1 MDRRLSGKDRERVW
15 CAPRYF
21 RKELTVFPV
30 FLTIS
35 LVLVAGSSM
44 YMSVFGLMGVFVN
57 HAKVILCTG
66 LGMEIGKILV
76 VSHLY
81 RSWETL
87 RWPSRIFYSSVVF
100 VLVVLTSIE
109 VVGFLSQSQEYATH
123 DLRIAETNLAA
134 LRSEAS
140 VIKEELSVIDSTLAG
155 LPNSHVT
162 RRIEERNK
170 LGYREKQERL
180 LEITRQ
186 EGNIQTR
193 IITERQN
200 AGPIFAA
207 ARIMG
212 IRDTDAVAMLVLL
225 LVLVLEPLS
234 IGLTVA
240 TTAAWAGQ
248 KSTPRKT
255 PEPVFSL
262 DKEFIELTE
271 KHSLTVGQIVRITGR
286 KKPKT
291 CEEWLN
297 GKAPVP
303 PKALRAVKAWAN
315 RQTKGSIAEEN
326 TKRREG
332 KKRLLSDI
340 SAQQE

>member
-1 MDRRLSGKDRERVW
+1 M
-15 CAPRYF
+15 
-21 RKELTVFPV
+21 FPI

-44 YMSVFGLMGVFVN
+44 YMSVFGLMAVFVN
-57 HAKVILCTG
+57 HSGVILCTG

-76 VSHLY
+76 VSYLY

-87 RWPSRIFYSSVVF
+87 RWASRIFYSSVVF

-109 VVGFLSQSQEYATH
+109 IVGFLSQSHDYASQE
-123 DLRIAETNLAA
+123 LRIAETNLQT
-134 LRSEAS
+134 LRTEA
-140 VIKEELSVIDSTLAG
+140 VAIKEEISLIENTLAG
-155 LPNSHVT
+155 LPSSHVT

-170 LGYREKQERL
+170 SGYPEKQARL
-180 LEITRQ
+180 MEIAKQ
-186 EGNIQTR
+186 EGNLRAR
-193 IITERQN
+193 IISEQQN
-200 AGPIFAA
+200 AGPIFAV
-207 ARIMG
+207 ARIMD
-212 IRDTDAVAMLVLL
+212 IKDTDAVASLVLL

-240 TTAAWAGQ
+240 TTAAWMAPKRIQ
-248 KSTPRKT
+248 RRTSEST
-255 PEPVFSL
+255 SL

-271 KHSLTVGQIVRITGR
+271 RHCLTISQITQITGR

-303 PKALRAVKAWAN
+303 PKALKTIKAWV
-315 RQTKGSIAEEN
+315 N
-326 TKRREG
+326 THIEAPISGEKPQRRPG
-332 KKRLLSDI
+332 KKRMVSGI

>member
-1 MDRRLSGKDRERVW
+1 M
-15 CAPRYF
+15 
-21 RKELTVFPV
+21 FPV

-44 YMSVFGLMGVFVN
+44 YMSVYGLMAVFVN
-57 HAKVILCTG
+57 QSNVILCTG

-87 RWPSRIFYSSVVF
+87 RWPSRIFYSLVVF
-100 VLVVLTSIE
+100 VLVVLTSME
-109 VVGFLSQSQEYATH
+109 VVGFLSQSHEYATH
-123 DLRIAETNLAA
+123 DLRIAETNLNA
-134 LRSEAS
+134 LRSEAA
-140 VIKEELSVIDSTLAG
+140 VIREELSVIDSTLAG

-170 LGYREKQERL
+170 SGYREKQARL
-180 LEITRQ
+180 LEIVKQ
-186 EGNIQTR
+186 EGSIQTR
-193 IITERQN
+193 IISEQQN
-200 AGPIFAA
+200 AGPIFAV
-207 ARIMG
+207 ARIMN
-212 IRDTDAVAMLVLL
+212 IKDTDAVALLVLL

-240 TTAAWAGQ
+240 TTAAWMAR
-248 KSTPRKT
+248 KSTPKRN
-255 PEPVFSL
+255 PESVSL

-271 KHSLTVGQIVRITGR
+271 KHNLTIGQIVQITGR

-303 PKALRAVKAWAN
+303 PKALKAIKAWAN
-315 RQTKGSIAEEN
+315 TQGKESIAEEQHQK
-326 TKRREG
+326 TTWKEEDPKWHFCSTRMIWRF
-332 KKRLLSDI
+332 LLRSLKTG
-340 SAQQE
+340 S

>member
-1 MDRRLSGKDRERVW
+1 M
-15 CAPRYF
+15 
-21 RKELTVFPV
+21 FPA

-44 YMSVFGLMGVFVN
+44 YMSVYGLMAVFVN
-57 HAKVILCTG
+57 QSNVILCAG

-81 RSWETL
+81 RSWEML
-87 RWPSRIFYSSVVF
+87 RWATRIFYSLVVLA
-100 VLVVLTSIE
+100 LVVLTSIE
-109 VVGFLSQSQEYATH
+109 IVGFLAQSHEYATH
-123 DLRIAETNLAA
+123 DLRIAETSLNTLTNEAA
-134 LRSEAS
+134 
-140 VIKEELSVIDSTLAG
+140 VIREELSLIDTTLAG

-170 LGYREKQERL
+170 SGYREKQARL
-180 LEITRQ
+180 LEIVKQ
-186 EGNIQTR
+186 EGTLQTR
-193 IITERQN
+193 IIGEQQN
-200 AGPIFAA
+200 AGPLFAF
-207 ARIMG
+207 ARIIR
-212 IRDTDAVAMLVLL
+212 IRDTDAVTLLVLI

-240 TTAAWAGQ
+240 TTAAWMSRRNIQ
-248 KSTPRKT
+248 KRN
-255 PEPVFSL
+255 PESGSL

-271 KHSLTVGQIVRITGR
+271 KHSLTIGQIVQITGR

-303 PKALRAVKAWAN
+303 PKALKAIKAWAN
-315 RQTKGSIAEEN
+315 TQGKESIPQEKTTKGP
-326 TKRREG
+326 G
-332 KKRLLSDI
+332 KKRTPSDI

>member
-21 RKELTVFPV
+21 RKELTMFPV

-35 LVLVAGSSM
+35 LALVAGSSM
-44 YMSVFGLMGVFVN
+44 YMSVFGLMAVFVN

-81 RSWETL
+81 TSWRML
-87 RWPSRIFYSSVVF
+87 RWPSKIFYSLVVF

-123 DLRIAETNLAA
+123 DLRIAEAGLSS
-134 LRSEAS
+134 LRSEAA
-140 VIKEELSVIDSTLAG
+140 IIREELSVIENTLAG

-162 RRIEERNK
+162 RRIEERNR

-212 IRDTDAVAMLVLL
+212 IRDADAVAMLVLL

-248 KSTPRKT
+248 KSTPKKS
-255 PEPVFSL
+255 PEPVSL

-271 KHSLTVGQIVRITGR
+271 KHSLTVGQIIQITGR

-315 RQTKGSIAEEN
+315 RQSRGSIAEEN

>member
-1 MDRRLSGKDRERVW
+1 M
-15 CAPRYF
+15 
-21 RKELTVFPV
+21 FPA

-44 YMSVFGLMGVFVN
+44 YMSVYGLMAVFVN
-57 HAKVILCTG
+57 QSNVILCAG

-81 RSWETL
+81 RTWGTL
-87 RWPSRIFYSSVVF
+87 RWATRIFYSLVVL

-109 VVGFLSQSQEYATH
+109 IVGFLAQSHEYATR
-123 DLRIAETNLAA
+123 DLRITETSLNTLTNEAA
-134 LRSEAS
+134 
-140 VIKEELSVIDSTLAG
+140 VIREELSLIDTTLAG

-162 RRIEERNK
+162 RRIEERNRS
-170 LGYREKQERL
+170 GYREKQARL
-180 LEITRQ
+180 LEIVKQ
-186 EGNIQTR
+186 EGSLQTS
-193 IITERQN
+193 IISEQQN
-200 AGPIFAA
+200 AGPIFAF
-207 ARIMG
+207 ARIIG
-212 IRDTDAVAMLVLL
+212 IKDTDAITLLVLL

-240 TTAAWAGQ
+240 TTAAWTARESTQ
-248 KSTPRKT
+248 KRN
-255 PEPVFSL
+255 PESGSL

-271 KHSLTVGQIVRITGR
+271 KHSLTIGQIVQITGR

-303 PKALRAVKAWAN
+303 PKALKAIKAWAN
-315 RQTKGSIAEEN
+315 TQGEGPMAEEKDQER
-326 TKRREG
+326 TG
-332 KKRLLSDI
+332 KEEDSK
-340 SAQQE
+340 

>member
-1 MDRRLSGKDRERVW
+1 M
-15 CAPRYF
+15 
-21 RKELTVFPV
+21 FPV
-30 FLTIS
+30 FLTVS

-44 YMSVFGLMGVFVN
+44 YMSVYGLMAVFVN
-57 HAKVILCTG
+57 QSNVILCTG

-81 RSWETL
+81 RSWGTL
-87 RWPSRIFYSSVVF
+87 RWATRVFYSLVVL

-109 VVGFLSQSQEYATH
+109 VVGFLSQSHEYATH
-123 DLRIAETNLAA
+123 DLRTAEISLSTLRNEAA
-134 LRSEAS
+134 
-140 VIKEELSVIDSTLAG
+140 VIREELSLIDTTLAG

-170 LGYREKQERL
+170 SGYREKQSRL
-180 LEITRQ
+180 LEIVKQ
-186 EGNIQTR
+186 EGSMQTR
-193 IITERQN
+193 VISEQQN
-200 AGPIFAA
+200 AGPIFAV

-212 IRDTDAVAMLVLL
+212 IKDTDAVAILVLL

-240 TTAAWAGQ
+240 TTAAWMAG
-248 KSTPRKT
+248 KSTQKRN
-255 PEPVFSL
+255 PESGSL

-271 KHSLTVGQIVRITGR
+271 KHSLTIGQIVKITGR
-286 KKPKT
+286 KKAKT

-303 PKALRAVKAWAN
+303 PKALKAIKAWVN
-315 RQTKGSIAEEN
+315 TQGEESIAEEH
-326 TKRREG
+326 TKRRTG
-332 KKRLLSDI
+332 KRGTPSGI
-340 SAQQE
+340 SA